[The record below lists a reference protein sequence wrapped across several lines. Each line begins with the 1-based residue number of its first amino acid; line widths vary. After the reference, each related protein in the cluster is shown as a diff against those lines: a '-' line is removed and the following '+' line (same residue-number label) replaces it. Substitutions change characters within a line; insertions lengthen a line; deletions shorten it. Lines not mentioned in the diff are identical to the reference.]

1 MIRKYGRRTYST
13 ETEDPVVWP
22 DFEQNEPPKT
32 LRVLPDSLVE
42 DADEQSWT
50 MTRGASTADGLIP
63 QFSPPPS
70 PDDVTPPRTL
80 SET

>member
-22 DFEQNEPPKT
+22 DFEQNEPPST
-32 LRVLPDSLVE
+32 LRILPTPLVE
-42 DADEQSWT
+42 DPDEQSWT
-50 MTRGASTADGLIP
+50 LTGGASTADGPTPRL
-63 QFSPPPS
+63 SLPPS
-70 PDDVTPPRTL
+70 PNDGTSTLIL